1 MTTDATA
8 ASFPRMVEAIE
19 RAHPVEADGKRRPTL
34 RTGAAVAAG
43 LALIVSINSLP
54 NGFVSDDIQTIAFS
68 AVAGSSWHGLL
79 LTPAV
84 IPRGGSK
91 GAYAPLTAWTFA
103 AVHARGADS
112 PLIHH
117 LLNVVGHVAAAA
129 LMVPAAA
136 ATGLSPPVAALAG
149 ALFAV
154 HPIHTEAVAHVAS
167 RGSVLGTALVL
178 VALLWWRRE
187 RSLLHELGALGACAA
202 ALLADEQALPLVL
215 VLPLADFVCP
225 ADASSGRRRPVVL
238 YAALVVLAAGYLVLR
253 RAALKGVGEIDE
265 TAVFQGNPAALLPA
279 ALRIVTGLKVTALAV
294 SKLIAPVRLSADYS
308 FRQLPAVQSL
318 AEPGALVGL
327 FTGVALAVLA
337 SVLWARH
344 RVAFFWMAFTVLT
357 WGVVS
362 SIAFPT
368 DTIFHEDLLYLPS
381 AGVCALAALAVASL
395 AEGRRRPLGAVVV
408 AVLVVAGGVGT
419 VLRNPVWHDELS
431 LGEATVAAAPES
443 ARAHRMLGTA
453 YSDANRQDEAVKE
466 FGRALAIYPG
476 DKASLYNI
484 GVIYQRQDK
493 PLEAL
498 TVFRRVTDLDP
509 KYVPA
514 WINIAAINNTQAA
527 FRPAL
532 DAAER
537 AIAVRPDIPNAY
549 VVKGHALRG
558 MSRFEEARAAF
569 EQALR
574 LAPTQ
579 PEALLGL
586 GATAIDLQ
594 DWSAA
599 ASAFER
605 LIKVAPVPD
614 AYRGLV
620 YSYRQA
626 GRGAD
631 ADNMA
636 AVARDLFPQD
646 EFFAP
651 EGPPSP

>member
-1 MTTDATA
+1 
-8 ASFPRMVEAIE
+8 
-19 RAHPVEADGKRRPTL
+19 
-34 RTGAAVAAG
+34 
-43 LALIVSINSLP
+43 
-54 NGFVSDDIQTIAFS
+54 
-68 AVAGSSWHGLL
+68 
-79 LTPAV
+79 
-84 IPRGGSK
+84 
-91 GAYAPLTAWTFA
+91 
-103 AVHARGADS
+103 
-112 PLIHH
+112 
-117 LLNVVGHVAAAA
+117 
-129 LMVPAAA
+129 
-136 ATGLSPPVAALAG
+136 
-149 ALFAV
+149 
-154 HPIHTEAVAHVAS
+154 
-167 RGSVLGTALVL
+167 
-178 VALLWWRRE
+178 
-187 RSLLHELGALGACAA
+187 
-202 ALLADEQALPLVL
+202 
-215 VLPLADFVCP
+215 
-225 ADASSGRRRPVVL
+225 
-238 YAALVVLAAGYLVLR
+238 
-253 RAALKGVGEIDE
+253 
-265 TAVFQGNPAALLPA
+265 
-279 ALRIVTGLKVTALAV
+279 
-294 SKLIAPVRLSADYS
+294 
-308 FRQLPAVQSL
+308 
-318 AEPGALVGL
+318 
-327 FTGVALAVLA
+327 VLA

-466 FGRALAIYPG
+466 FGRALAIYPS

-574 LAPTQ
+574 LVPTQ